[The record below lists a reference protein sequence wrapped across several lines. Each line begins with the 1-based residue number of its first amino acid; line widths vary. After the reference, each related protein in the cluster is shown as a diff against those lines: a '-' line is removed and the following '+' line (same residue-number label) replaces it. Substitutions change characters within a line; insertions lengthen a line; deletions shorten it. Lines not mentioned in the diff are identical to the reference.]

1 MFGALVYALVGF
13 RVLLSSASSVVVDAR
28 EYARQFDG
36 SGGLGAVSVGVSD
49 TFFLYAALVIG
60 SIVASW
66 MLAPWARDSERRIK
80 ALHRIHRWTIVL
92 PFAFVILVPIT
103 FFLRPGPLS
112 QLWVP
117 ASGVAWGLQFVLT
130 AALLAAFTRR
140 SRRA

>member
-13 RVLLSSASSVVVDAR
+13 RILLSSASSVVVDAR
-28 EYARQFDG
+28 QYAGQVDG
-36 SGGLGAVSVGVSD
+36 SGGVGAVSVGVSD
-49 TFFLYAALVIG
+49 TFLLYAALVIG

-66 MLAPWARDSERRIK
+66 MLAPWVSDSDRRIK
-80 ALHRIHRWTIVL
+80 TLHRIHRWTIGL
-92 PFAFVILVPIT
+92 PFVFVILVPIT

-130 AALLAAFTRR
+130 AALLAAFAVRR
-140 SRRA
+140 